1 MTLYRIIDEQFMC
14 KLVKYVHN
22 TNSAHLSKSSTTMRV
37 WYDDSTFVMTYS
49 RNRIETFQAAPKEMQ
64 ELIDK
69 HCILIGILHSVKLT
83 SVQITDMLQV
93 LKDTTLNLNNYED
106 ILDLRFELEA
116 LLKGNKANTS
126 YTVDDM
132 LSLTLNEANYLYS
145 KCKEDLVPR
154 SRDYDA
160 CYSVRNK
167 LFALRNTLSGR

>member
-14 KLVKYVHN
+14 KLVTHVNN
-22 TNSAHLSKSSTTMRV
+22 TNNAHMSKNLNTMRV
-37 WYDDSTFVMTYS
+37 WYNDSTFVMTYS

-93 LKDTTLNLNNYED
+93 LKDTTLNLDNYED

-116 LLKGNKANTS
+116 ILKGNKADTS
-126 YTVDDM
+126 YTVDDI
-132 LSLTLNEANYLYS
+132 LSLTLNEAHYLYS
-145 KCKEDLVPR
+145 KCKEDLTPQ
-154 SRDYDA
+154 SRNYDS
-160 CYSVRNK
+160 CDSIKNK
-167 LFALRNTLSGR
+167 LFMLRDRLAKR

>member
-1 MTLYRIIDEQFMC
+1 MTLYRIVDEQFMC
-14 KLVKYVHN
+14 KLVEHVHN
-22 TNSAHLSKSSTTMRV
+22 TNSAHMSKSSNTMRV

-49 RNRIETFQAAPKEMQ
+49 RNRIETFRAAPKEMQ

-93 LKDTTLNLNNYED
+93 LKDTTLNLNNYKD
-106 ILDLRFELEA
+106 IMDLQFEFEA
-116 LLKGNKANTS
+116 ILKGNKANTS

-132 LSLTLNEANYLYS
+132 LSLTLNEAHYLYS
-145 KCKEDLVPR
+145 KCKEDLMPR
-154 SRDYDA
+154 NRDYDA

-167 LFALRNTLSGR
+167 LFALRNRLNER

>member
-14 KLVKYVHN
+14 KLVEYIHN
-22 TNSAHLSKSSTTMRV
+22 TNSAHMSKSSNTMRV

-49 RNRIETFQAAPKEMQ
+49 RNRVETFRAAPKEMQ

-93 LKDTTLNLNNYED
+93 LKDITLNLNNYED

-116 LLKGNKANTS
+116 ILKGNKADTS
-126 YTVDDM
+126 YTIDDT
-132 LSLTLNEANYLYS
+132 LSLTLDEAHYLYS
-145 KCKEDLVPR
+145 KCKGNLTPHSV
-154 SRDYDA
+154 DYDVW
-160 CYSVRNK
+160 YSAKNK
-167 LFALRNTLSGR
+167 LFALRDRLIRR